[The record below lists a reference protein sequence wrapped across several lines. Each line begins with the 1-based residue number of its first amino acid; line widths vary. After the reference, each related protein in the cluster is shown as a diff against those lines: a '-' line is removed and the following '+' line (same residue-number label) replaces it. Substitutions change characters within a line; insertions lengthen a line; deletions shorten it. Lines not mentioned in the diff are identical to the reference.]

1 MILDLLTHFNTSINP
16 KAPVAGENLKIKED
30 PNKGIFV

>member
-1 MILDLLTHFNTSINP
+1 MILDLLTHFGNAGKQASN
-16 KAPVAGENLKIKED
+16 AGENLKIKED